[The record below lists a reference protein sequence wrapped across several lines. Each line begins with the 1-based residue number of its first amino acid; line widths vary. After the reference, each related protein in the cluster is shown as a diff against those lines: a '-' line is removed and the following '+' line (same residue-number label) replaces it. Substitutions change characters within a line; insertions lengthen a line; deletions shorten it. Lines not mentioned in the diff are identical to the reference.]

1 MPLPALPL
9 GYWENSFLQWE
20 KKSHVWR
27 GEEEAPSLPEACG
40 PPGAV
45 SRMQPWSVLFSMC
58 QGCGV
63 VVCCSS
69 VAKLCPTLCN
79 PMDCSTAG
87 FPGLPRLP
95 ELAQSHVHW
104 SVMPSNHLILCR
116 PLLLLPSVFP
126 STRVFSSESTLC
138 IRWLKY

>member
-1 MPLPALPL
+1 MNFFATPGLLCLCLPCPWDTGRTLFFS
-9 GYWENSFLQWE
+9 GK
-20 KKSHVWR
+20 KKSHIWR

-45 SRMQPWSVLFSMC
+45 SRVQPWSVLFSVC

-87 FPGLPRLP
+87 FPVLHHLL
-95 ELAQSHVHW
+95 EFAQTHVHRD
-104 SVMPSNHLILCR
+104 SDAIQPSH
-116 PLLLLPSVFP
+116 PVSPPFP
-126 STRVFSSESTLC
+126 PAFTLSQHHG
-138 IRWLKY
+138 LFQ